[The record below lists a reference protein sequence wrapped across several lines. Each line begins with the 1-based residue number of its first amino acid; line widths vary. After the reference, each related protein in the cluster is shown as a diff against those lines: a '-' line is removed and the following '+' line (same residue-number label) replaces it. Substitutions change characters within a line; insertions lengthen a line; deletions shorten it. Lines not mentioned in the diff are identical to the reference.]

1 MPSSRPGSQQSTPPD
16 SRFIVGLR
24 AVIIG
29 VQPLILLAYLGLA
42 HWGEAINRPQ
52 GAWLWALLLPLIVL
66 TPPLWRGHY
75 AAFVW
80 AALFD
85 LFYLMLAVTDAFSS
99 PVDRPWQL
107 VIVGLAMAG
116 FVAAWIQGIVL
127 RRAARLAQLGQH
139 HAGG

>member
-1 MPSSRPGSQQSTPPD
+1 MSQ
-16 SRFIVGLR
+16 RLLLRGLR
-24 AVIIG
+24 LIIMG
-29 VQPLILLAYLGLA
+29 AQPLIVLAYLGLA
-42 HWGEAINRPQ
+42 HWGAAVARPQ
-52 GAWLWALLLPLIVL
+52 GAWLLVLLLPLIVL

-99 PVDRPWQL
+99 AVDRPWH
-107 VIVGLAMAG
+107 LAIICFAVAG

-127 RRAARLAQLGQH
+127 RRQFRQQK
-139 HAGG
+139 AG

>member
-1 MPSSRPGSQQSTPPD
+1 MPSPRTRSRLNPQPPA
-16 SRFIVGLR
+16 RLIVGLR
-24 AVIIG
+24 ALIIG

-52 GAWLWALLLPLIVL
+52 GLWLLALLLPLIVL

-107 VIVGLAMAG
+107 AIVCLATVG

-127 RRAARLAQLGQH
+127 RRAARAKPHGRH
-139 HAGG
+139 RASG

>member
-1 MPSSRPGSQQSTPPD
+1 MPSSRPS
-16 SRFIVGLR
+16 SRLIVGLR
-24 AVIIG
+24 ALIIG
-29 VQPLILLAYLGLA
+29 VQPLIFLAYLGLA
-42 HWGEAINRPQ
+42 HWGEAISRPQ
-52 GAWLWALLLPLIVL
+52 GLWLWVLLMPLIVL

-99 PVDRPWQL
+99 SVDRPWQL
-107 VIVGLAMAG
+107 AIVGLAMAG

-127 RRAARLAQLGQH
+127 RRASRSKQREH
-139 HAGG
+139 HSVGE